1 MSFRRRRGYYKASPY
16 NRYNNKL
23 VSRALKSI
31 REANKSNSSID
42 FAFKVNYVFTAFYD
56 SNSERGVAAINT
68 YDVLFRSEN
77 FQNMMKNWDQVKLN
91 GVTCRL
97 NVTDALVS
105 LGEVANVK
113 SINVITGWDKTGLS
127 VNDVEF
133 YDNLNIA
140 NGNLIDKDDFDSTSA
155 KAYLNKVGPRV
166 GQGYGAK
173 KGLLNSYQ
181 RFSRYESCWPS
192 TIEEKGCYIPTSTF
206 SNYSGDIDSNTGVTE
221 ISGEYSDQNVNTQLA
236 QPNPC
241 IPFENNSIKWKPT
254 LLVGVFSTTVG
265 RNAQPDIVNPQW
277 VQWNNNNP
285 TVEQLANINRD
296 TTPDATNP
304 PTDAS
309 RLVNYNKLKSLVK
322 SPYQSDLL
330 FIQYYNALT
339 QAAGLNPDTPNENV
353 TIGTGTK
360 TTKAWLDEMIGAVN
374 NNTTAWQI
382 ANNPAKQMIPN
393 PNQGLATTKVTQY
406 GDVTPVVFN
415 GEFTI
420 PVTFKGQKGDM

>member
-56 SNSERGVAAINT
+56 SITQRGVAAINA
-68 YDVLFRSEN
+68 YDVLNKSEN
-77 FQNMMKNWDQVKLN
+77 FQNMMRNWDQVKLN

-127 VNDVEF
+127 TDQVTFYKLPNLSSDV
-133 YDNLNIA
+133 I
-140 NGNLIDKDDFDSTSA
+140 GKDDYDTESA
-155 KAYLNKVGPRV
+155 GGYTNNIGPRV

-206 SNYSGDIDSNTGVTE
+206 NDYNGEIDSNTGLTE
-221 ISGEYSDQNVNTQLA
+221 ISGDYSGQTVNSQLS

-265 RNAQPDIVNPQW
+265 RNAQPDVINPQW
-277 VQWNNNNP
+277 VQWNNGHP
-285 TVEQLANINRD
+285 TVEQMNDVNGDPGID
-296 TTPDATNP
+296 STTPTTPAT
-304 PTDAS
+304 
-309 RLVNYNKLKSLVK
+309 RLNNYNRIIRLIK
-322 SPYQSDLL
+322 SPLQNGNEFFAYYDQLSGAIGLSINDNDDL
-330 FIQYYNALT
+330 
-339 QAAGLNPDTPNENV
+339 V
-353 TIGTGTK
+353 IGDQTK
-360 TTKAWLDEMIGAVN
+360 KIGEWKQQILELVGQNTAV
-374 NNTTAWQI
+374 WQT
-382 ANNPAKQMIPN
+382 ANNPIKQMMPN
-393 PNQGLATTKVTQY
+393 PNQGMATTKVTQY